1 MAHTNQTTNYSLS
14 QFVGTDRPSW
24 LDDYNAD
31 MTKIDTAIKAASQ
44 STTTADA
51 YTKTEADTKF
61 ETKADATTKLDN
73 KADKSSVYTKT
84 EADGRFAPKTDTAP
98 TNTGLTAAEYDR
110 LYVDANGIL
119 RCKPASK

>member
-1 MAHTNQTTNYSLS
+1 MAHTNETTNYGLS

-24 LDDYNAD
+24 LDDYNVD
-31 MTKIDTAIKAASQ
+31 MGKIDTAIRAASQ
-44 STTTADA
+44 SSPDV
-51 YTKTEADTKF
+51 YTKTDADAKF
-61 ETKADATTKLDN
+61 ETKTDATTKLDN

-98 TNTGLTAAEYDR
+98 ANTGLTAAEYNR

-119 RCKPASK
+119 RCKPASN